1 MAIHGE
7 GSAFELIRV
16 PDGDRQAWL
25 GVRSRGIG
33 GSDVAALMGL
43 SPYRTPY
50 ETWAEKSGL
59 VEPEDI
65 SGKPAVMWGNILEPV
80 VGSHYEEVH
89 PDRKVRSVNAV
100 CRSIQRPWAQASLD
114 YEVLDPDEGE
124 WGVLEIK
131 TASEHMKEQW
141 DEGVPLYYL
150 TQVMHYMS
158 VTGRRYA
165 DVAVLIGGN
174 DYREYRI
181 KRDEDDIRAVDEAVD
196 AFWKRVENGDAPDVS
211 GTVTESQALFR
222 QFGTGTDHIEDYGAD
237 PDELTLYLIAKQ
249 QRDAADELLKLRSNK
264 LKQLIGEE
272 KGFEC
277 DSGRVTW
284 SRGVRTSFDS
294 KRLKEELPEIY
305 ELYATQKPADYGI
318 RFSKRKVK
326 K

>member
-1 MAIHGE
+1 MKPYE
-7 GSAFELIRV
+7 EIRV
-16 PDGDRQAWL
+16 PDGDRDAWL
-25 GVRSRGIG
+25 EVRRHGIG
-33 GSDVAALMGL
+33 GSDVAAMMGL

-59 VEPEDI
+59 IESPDI
-65 SGKPAVMWGNILEPV
+65 SDKPSVMWGNILEPV
-80 VGSHYEEVH
+80 IGEHYKSLH
-89 PDRKVRSVNAV
+89 PDRTVKRLNAV
-100 CRSIQRPWAQASLD
+100 CRSKERPWAQASLD
-114 YEVLDPDEGE
+114 YEVKDPDLG
-124 WGVLEIK
+124 WGILEIK
-131 TASEHMKEQW
+131 TAGARSADQW

-150 TQVMHYMS
+150 TQVTHYMS
-158 VTGRRYA
+158 VTGRPFA

-174 DYREYRI
+174 DYREYRVM
-181 KRDEDDIRAVDEAVD
+181 RDEDDIRAVDEAVD
-196 AFWKRVENGDAPDVS
+196 AFWKRVENGDAPDVGGS
-211 GTVTESQALFR
+211 ATESQALFR

-249 QRDAADELLKLRSNK
+249 QRDAAEELLKLRSNK

-294 KRLKEELPEIY
+294 KRLKEELPDIY
-305 ELYATQKPADYGI
+305 ERYATQRPADYGI
-318 RFSKRKVK
+318 RFSKRKGK

>member
-1 MAIHGE
+1 MKPYE
-7 GSAFELIRV
+7 EIRV
-16 PDGDRQAWL
+16 PDGDRDAWL
-25 GVRSRGIG
+25 EVRRHGIG
-33 GSDVAALMGL
+33 GSDVAAMMGL

-59 VEPEDI
+59 IEPPDI
-65 SGKPAVMWGNILEPV
+65 SDKPSVMWGNILEPV
-80 VGSHYEEVH
+80 IGEHYKSLH
-89 PDRKVRSVNAV
+89 PDRTVKRLNAV
-100 CRSIQRPWAQASLD
+100 CRSKERPWAQASLD
-114 YEVLDPDEGE
+114 YEVKDPDLG
-124 WGVLEIK
+124 WGILEIK
-131 TASEHMKEQW
+131 TAGARSADQW

-150 TQVMHYMS
+150 TQVTHYMS
-158 VTGRRYA
+158 VTGRPFA

-174 DYREYRI
+174 DYREYRVM
-181 KRDEDDIRAVDEAVD
+181 RDEDDIRAVDEAVD
-196 AFWKRVENGDAPDVS
+196 AFWKRVENGDAPDVGGS
-211 GTVTESQALFR
+211 VTESQALFR

-249 QRDAADELLKLRSNK
+249 QRDAAEELLKLRSNK

-294 KRLKEELPEIY
+294 KRLKEELPDIY
-305 ELYATQKPADYGI
+305 ERYATQRPADYGI
-318 RFSKRKVK
+318 RFSKRKGK

>member
-1 MAIHGE
+1 MKPYE
-7 GSAFELIRV
+7 EIRV
-16 PDGDRQAWL
+16 PDGDREAWL
-25 GVRSRGIG
+25 EVRRHGIG
-33 GSDVAALMGL
+33 GSDVAAMMGL

-59 VEPEDI
+59 IESPDI
-65 SGKPAVMWGNILEPV
+65 SDKPSVMWGNILEPV
-80 VGSHYEEVH
+80 IGDHYKSLH
-89 PDRKVRSVNAV
+89 PDRTVKRLNAV
-100 CRSIQRPWAQASLD
+100 CRSKERPWAQASLD
-114 YEVLDPDEGE
+114 YEVKDPDLG
-124 WGVLEIK
+124 WGILEIK
-131 TASEHMKEQW
+131 TAGARRADQW

-150 TQVMHYMS
+150 TQVTHYMS
-158 VTGRRYA
+158 VTGRPFA

-174 DYREYRI
+174 DYREYRVM
-181 KRDEDDIRAVDEAVD
+181 RDEDDIRAVDEAVD
-196 AFWKRVENGDAPDVS
+196 AFWKRVENGDAPDVGGS
-211 GTVTESQALFR
+211 VTESQALFR

-249 QRDAADELLKLRSNK
+249 QRDAAEELLKLRSNK

-294 KRLKEELPEIY
+294 KRLKEELPDIY
-305 ELYATQKPADYGI
+305 ERYATQRPADYGI

>member
-1 MAIHGE
+1 MKPYE
-7 GSAFELIRV
+7 EIRV
-16 PDGDRQAWL
+16 PDGDRDAWL
-25 GVRSRGIG
+25 EVRRHGIG
-33 GSDVAALMGL
+33 GSDVAAMMGL

-59 VEPEDI
+59 IESPDI
-65 SGKPAVMWGNILEPV
+65 SDKPSVMWGNILEPV
-80 VGSHYEEVH
+80 IGEHYKSLH
-89 PDRKVRSVNAV
+89 PDRTVKRLNAV
-100 CRSIQRPWAQASLD
+100 CRSKKRPWAQASLD
-114 YEVLDPDEGE
+114 YEVKDPDLG

-131 TASEHMKEQW
+131 TAGARSAAQW

-150 TQVMHYMS
+150 TQVTHYMS
-158 VTGRRYA
+158 VTGRPFA

-174 DYREYRI
+174 DYREYRVM
-181 KRDEDDIRAVDEAVD
+181 RDEDDIRAVDEAVD
-196 AFWKRVENGDAPDVS
+196 AFWRRVENGDAPDVGGS
-211 GTVTESQALFR
+211 VTESQALFR

-249 QRDAADELLKLRSNK
+249 QRDAAEELLKLRSNK

-294 KRLKEELPEIY
+294 KRLKEELPDIY
-305 ELYATQKPADYGI
+305 ERYATQRPADYGI
-318 RFSKRKVK
+318 RFSKRKGK

>member
-1 MAIHGE
+1 MKPYE
-7 GSAFELIRV
+7 EIRV
-16 PDGDRQAWL
+16 PDGDREAWL
-25 GVRSRGIG
+25 EVRRHGIG
-33 GSDVAALMGL
+33 GSDVAAMMGL

-59 VEPEDI
+59 IESPDI
-65 SGKPAVMWGNILEPV
+65 SDKPSVMWGNILEPV
-80 VGSHYEEVH
+80 IGDHYKSLH
-89 PDRKVRSVNAV
+89 PDRTVKRLNAV
-100 CRSIQRPWAQASLD
+100 CRSKERPWAQASLD
-114 YEVLDPDEGE
+114 YEVKDPDLG
-124 WGVLEIK
+124 WGILEIK
-131 TASEHMKEQW
+131 TAGARSADQW

-150 TQVMHYMS
+150 TQVTHYMS
-158 VTGRRYA
+158 VTGRPFA

-174 DYREYRI
+174 DYREYRVM
-181 KRDEDDIRAVDEAVD
+181 RDEDDIRAVDEAVD
-196 AFWKRVENGDAPDVS
+196 AFWKRVENGDAPDVGGS
-211 GTVTESQALFR
+211 VTESQALFR

-249 QRDAADELLKLRSNK
+249 QRDAAEELLKLRSNK

-294 KRLKEELPEIY
+294 KRLKEELPDIY
-305 ELYATQKPADYGI
+305 ERYATQRPADYGI
-318 RFSKRKVK
+318 RFSKRKGK

>member
-1 MAIHGE
+1 MKPYE
-7 GSAFELIRV
+7 EIRV
-16 PDGDRQAWL
+16 PDGDRDAWL
-25 GVRSRGIG
+25 EVRRHGIG
-33 GSDVAALMGL
+33 GSDVAAMMGL
-43 SPYRTPY
+43 SPYRTPC

-59 VEPEDI
+59 IESPDI
-65 SGKPAVMWGNILEPV
+65 SDKPSVMWGNILEPV
-80 VGSHYEEVH
+80 IGDHYKSLH
-89 PDRKVRSVNAV
+89 PDRTVKRLNAV
-100 CRSIQRPWAQASLD
+100 CRSKERPWAQASLD
-114 YEVLDPDEGE
+114 YEVKDPDLG
-124 WGVLEIK
+124 WGILEIK
-131 TASEHMKEQW
+131 TAGARSADQW

-150 TQVMHYMS
+150 TQVTHYMS
-158 VTGRRYA
+158 VTGRPFA

-174 DYREYRI
+174 DYREYRVM
-181 KRDEDDIRAVDEAVD
+181 RDEDDIRAVDEAVD
-196 AFWKRVENGDAPDVS
+196 AFWKRVENGDAPDVGGS
-211 GTVTESQALFR
+211 VTESQALFR

-249 QRDAADELLKLRSNK
+249 QRDAAEELLKLRSNK

-294 KRLKEELPEIY
+294 KRLKEELPDIY
-305 ELYATQKPADYGI
+305 ERYATQRPADYGI

>member
-1 MAIHGE
+1 MKPYE
-7 GSAFELIRV
+7 EIRV
-16 PDGDRQAWL
+16 PDGDRDAWL
-25 GVRSRGIG
+25 EVRRHGIG
-33 GSDVAALMGL
+33 GSDVAAMMGL

-59 VEPEDI
+59 IESPDI
-65 SGKPAVMWGNILEPV
+65 SDKPSVMWGNILESV
-80 VGSHYEEVH
+80 IGDHYKSLH
-89 PDRKVRSVNAV
+89 PDRTVKRLNAV
-100 CRSIQRPWAQASLD
+100 CRSKERPWAQASLD
-114 YEVLDPDEGE
+114 YEVKDPDLG
-124 WGVLEIK
+124 WGILEIK
-131 TASEHMKEQW
+131 TAGARSADQW

-150 TQVMHYMS
+150 TQVTHYMS
-158 VTGRRYA
+158 VTGRPFA

-174 DYREYRI
+174 DYREYRVM
-181 KRDEDDIRAVDEAVD
+181 RDEDDIRAVDEAVD
-196 AFWKRVENGDAPDVS
+196 AFWKRVENGDAPDVGGS
-211 GTVTESQALFR
+211 VTESQALFR

-249 QRDAADELLKLRSNK
+249 QRDAAEELLKLRSNK

-294 KRLKEELPEIY
+294 KRLKEELPDIY
-305 ELYATQKPADYGI
+305 ERYATQRPADYGI
-318 RFSKRKVK
+318 RFSKRKGK

>member
-1 MAIHGE
+1 MKPYE
-7 GSAFELIRV
+7 EIRV
-16 PDGDRQAWL
+16 PDGDRDAWL
-25 GVRSRGIG
+25 EVRRHGIG
-33 GSDVAALMGL
+33 GSDVAAMMGL

-59 VEPEDI
+59 IESPDI
-65 SGKPAVMWGNILEPV
+65 SDKPSVMWGNILEPV
-80 VGSHYEEVH
+80 IGDHYKSLH
-89 PDRKVRSVNAV
+89 PDRTVKRLNAV
-100 CRSIQRPWAQASLD
+100 CRSKERPWAQASLD
-114 YEVLDPDEGE
+114 YEVKDPDLG
-124 WGVLEIK
+124 WGILEIK
-131 TASEHMKEQW
+131 TAGARSADQW

-150 TQVMHYMS
+150 TQVTHYMS
-158 VTGRRYA
+158 VTGRPFA

-174 DYREYRI
+174 DYREYRVM
-181 KRDEDDIRAVDEAVD
+181 RDEDDIRAVDEAVD
-196 AFWKRVENGDAPDVS
+196 AFWKRVENGDAPDVGGS
-211 GTVTESQALFR
+211 VTESQALFR

-249 QRDAADELLKLRSNK
+249 QRDAAEELLKLRSNK

-294 KRLKEELPEIY
+294 KRLKEELPDIY
-305 ELYATQKPADYGI
+305 ERYATQRPADYGI

>member
-1 MAIHGE
+1 MKPYE
-7 GSAFELIRV
+7 EIRV
-16 PDGDRQAWL
+16 PDGDREAWL
-25 GVRSRGIG
+25 EVRRHGIG
-33 GSDVAALMGL
+33 GSDVAAMMGL

-59 VEPEDI
+59 IESPDI
-65 SGKPAVMWGNILEPV
+65 SDKPSVMWGNILEPV
-80 VGSHYEEVH
+80 IGDHYKSLH
-89 PDRKVRSVNAV
+89 PDRTVKRLNAV
-100 CRSIQRPWAQASLD
+100 CRSKERPWAQASLD
-114 YEVLDPDEGE
+114 YEVKDPDLG
-124 WGVLEIK
+124 WGILEIK
-131 TASEHMKEQW
+131 TAGARSADQW

-150 TQVMHYMS
+150 TQVTHYMS
-158 VTGRRYA
+158 VTGRPFA

-174 DYREYRI
+174 DYREYRVM
-181 KRDEDDIRAVDEAVD
+181 RDEDDIRAVDEAVD
-196 AFWKRVENGDAPDVS
+196 AFWKRVENGDAPDVGGS
-211 GTVTESQALFR
+211 VTESQALFR

-249 QRDAADELLKLRSNK
+249 QRDAAEELLKLRSNK

-294 KRLKEELPEIY
+294 KRLKEELPDIY
-305 ELYATQKPADYGI
+305 ERYATQRPADYGI